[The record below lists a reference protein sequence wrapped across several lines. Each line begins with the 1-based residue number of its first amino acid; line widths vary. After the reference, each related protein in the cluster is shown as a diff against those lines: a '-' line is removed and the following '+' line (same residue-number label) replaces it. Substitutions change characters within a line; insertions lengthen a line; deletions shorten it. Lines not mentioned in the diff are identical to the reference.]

1 MNISLISKSVR
12 AFFVGIIAVL
22 AFGSVSTAL
31 AVPPVKGN
39 FGPDDVVGLFVA
51 NCGDFAA
58 LLDFTEQGHFI
69 LHFDQD
75 GNLVRVNQ
83 HFEFPNDVYYNSES
97 PEISFTGNAVQNTNV
112 DLVDNNIAIAGLQF
126 KLTVPGQGVVF
137 HEVGRLFIDLNTGD
151 VLMQAGPADFSDG
164 NTAALCAALTAPD

>member
-1 MNISLISKSVR
+1 MNISLISKSLR
-12 AFFVGIIAVL
+12 AFLVGIIAVI

-31 AVPPVKGN
+31 AAKPLKVN
-39 FGPDDVVGLFVA
+39 FGPDDILGFLVA
-51 NCGDFAA
+51 DCGDFNV
-58 LLDFTEQGHFI
+58 LLDFTVQGHFI
-69 LHFDQD
+69 VHFDKD
-75 GNLVRVNQ
+75 DNPVRVNE

-164 NTAALCAALTAPD
+164 NTAALCAALTP